1 VVVLDESDLLVSQQH
16 ERVAQ
21 WQRSL
26 LRHLRDR
33 PQQRS
38 TCPRRLEEAVVGDQE
53 KIDTDVAEALVS
65 RLHAAGLDLHRTLD
79 LPLSAEAR
87 SHIESAIDEID
98 GALRVIRVAA
108 TNFDTP
114 GESGSPT

>member
-1 VVVLDESDLLVSQQH
+1 VAKVPTPASWESPDKYLP
-16 ERVAQ
+16 ET
-21 WQRSL
+21 
-26 LRHLRDR
+26 
-33 PQQRS
+33 P
-38 TCPRRLEEAVVGDQE
+38 LEDAVVGDRE
-53 KIDTDVAEALVS
+53 RIDADVADALVS
-65 RLHAAGLDLHRTLD
+65 RLHAAGLALHRTLD